1 MGAREAEPRSDVFLH
16 PRCLIHSRCPEN
28 EGLEQGET
36 VMEHKLTGMNWLKA
50 DPLLSPM
57 GRNQETV
64 TGAKTPKLQ
73 QKTVNAETEEKMR
86 KTYTKGVK
94 SKRKT
99 EDIIMLKM

>member
-1 MGAREAEPRSDVFLH
+1 
-16 PRCLIHSRCPEN
+16 
-28 EGLEQGET
+28 
-36 VMEHKLTGMNWLKA
+36 
-50 DPLLSPM
+50 M

-64 TGAKTPKLQ
+64 SGAKTPKIQQ

-99 EDIIMLKM
+99 EDIIMLKTWRTGVSRKHNTVI

>member
-1 MGAREAEPRSDVFLH
+1 
-16 PRCLIHSRCPEN
+16 
-28 EGLEQGET
+28 
-36 VMEHKLTGMNWLKA
+36 
-50 DPLLSPM
+50 M

-64 TGAKTPKLQ
+64 TGAKTPKIQQ
-73 QKTVNAETEEKMR
+73 QKTVNAETEQKMR